1 MNRISF
7 QGERGAYSEAASISF
22 FEGEIETIP
31 CSTFADALKNT
42 ENGTSDYSI
51 LPVENSL
58 EGSVG
63 ESNDLLLS
71 TNLIVTGEIYHRVH
85 HCLIGIGSIGDIEP
99 VYSHPQALGQCRQF
113 IQENSLKTIPS
124 YDTAGSVKIIKD
136 LNKNNVACIASKN
149 AAEIFDVPVIQEGV
163 EDTENNYTRFLIF
176 SRGNTHRNSR
186 SEAENS
192 KTSIIFSVK
201 HEAGALYQIINE
213 IYQHKINLTKIESR
227 PNKNTAWEYNFY
239 VDFEVHQDDS
249 SIKNMLEKLRSHSTF
264 LKILGSYPIA
274 KLD

>member
-1 MNRISF
+1 MKHVSF

-22 FEGEIETIP
+22 FGNEIDTIP

-42 ENGTSDYSI
+42 ENGTSDYSV

-71 TNLIVTGEIYHRVH
+71 TKLNVVGEIYHRIH
-85 HCLIGIGSIGDIEP
+85 HCLIGIGSLGDIDT
-99 VYSHPQALGQCRQF
+99 VYSHPQALGQCRLF

-124 YDTAGSVKIIKD
+124 YDTAGSAKIIKD
-136 LNKNNVACIASKN
+136 LNKSNIACIASRN

-163 EDTENNYTRFLIF
+163 EDNTNNYTRFLIF
-176 SRGNTHRNSR
+176 SKESNDKT
-186 SEAENS
+186 ENS

-213 IYQHKINLTKIESR
+213 FYQRKINLTKIESR

-239 VDFEVHQDDS
+239 VDFEGHQDDS
-249 SIKNMLEKLRSHSTF
+249 SIKNVLEKLRNHSTF

>member
-1 MNRISF
+1 MKHVSF

-22 FEGEIETIP
+22 FGNEIDTIS

-42 ENGTSDYSI
+42 ENGSSDYTV

-58 EGSVG
+58 AGSVG

-71 TNLIVTGEIYHRVH
+71 TKLHVVGEVYHRIH
-85 HCLIGIGSIGDIEP
+85 HCFIGTGSLEDVDT

-136 LNKNNVACIASKN
+136 LNKNSIACIASKN
-149 AAEIFDVPVIQEGV
+149 AAKIFDVPIIQEGI
-163 EDTENNYTRFLIF
+163 EDNTNNYTRFLIF
-176 SRGNTHRNSR
+176 SKEKNDKT
-186 SEAENS
+186 ENS

-201 HEAGALYQIINE
+201 HEAGALYKIINE
-213 IYQHKINLTKIESR
+213 FYQHKINLTKIESR

-239 VDFEVHQDDS
+239 VDFEGHQDDS
-249 SIKNMLEKLRSHSTF
+249 LIKDMLEKLRSHSTF
-264 LKILGSYPIA
+264 LKILGSYPIT

>member
-1 MNRISF
+1 MERISF
-7 QGERGAYSEAASISF
+7 QGERGAYSEAASVLF
-22 FEGEIETIP
+22 FEDEIETIP
-31 CSTFADALKNT
+31 CSTFANALKNT
-42 ENGTSDYSI
+42 ENDASDYSI

-71 TNLIVTGEIYHRVH
+71 TKLHVTGEVYHRIH
-85 HCLIGIGSIGDIEP
+85 HCLIGTGSIGDIDT

-136 LNKNNVACIASKN
+136 LNKNNVACIASKD
-149 AAEIFDVPVIQEGV
+149 AAEIFDVPIIQEGI
-163 EDTENNYTRFLIF
+163 EDNANNYTRFLIF
-176 SRGNTHRNSR
+176 SKEKSNTT
-186 SEAENS
+186 ENS

-201 HEAGALYQIINE
+201 HESGALYQIINE
-213 IYQHKINLTKIESR
+213 FYQQKINLTKIESR

-239 VDFEVHQDDS
+239 VDFEGHQDDS
-249 SIKNMLEKLRSHSTF
+249 TIKDVLQKLRDNTTF

>member
-1 MNRISF
+1 MKRVSF
-7 QGERGAYSEAASISF
+7 QGERGAYSEAASVSF
-22 FEGEIETIP
+22 FGDEVNNIP

-42 ENGTSDYSI
+42 ENDTSGYSV

-63 ESNDLLLS
+63 ESNDLLLA
-71 TNLIVTGEIYHRVH
+71 TKLNVIGEIYHRIH
-85 HCLIGIGSIGDIEP
+85 HCLIGTGSIGDVDT

-113 IQENSLKTIPS
+113 IQKNSLKTIPS

-136 LNKNNVACIASKN
+136 LNKNSVACIASKN
-149 AAEIFDVPVIQEGV
+149 AAEIFDVPVIQEGI
-163 EDTENNYTRFLIF
+163 EDTANNYTRFLVF
-176 SRGNTHRNSR
+176 SKEKNDKT
-186 SEAENS
+186 ENS

-213 IYQHKINLTKIESR
+213 FYQHKINLTKIESR

-239 VDFEVHQDDS
+239 VDFEGHQDDS
-249 SIKNMLEKLRSHSTF
+249 SIKDILEKLRNHSTF

>member
-1 MNRISF
+1 MNRVSF
-7 QGERGAYSEAASISF
+7 QGERGAYSEAAAISF
-22 FEGEIETIP
+22 FGNEIETIP

-42 ENGTSDYSI
+42 ENGASDYSI

-63 ESNDLLLS
+63 ESNDLLLE
-71 TNLIVTGEIYHRVH
+71 TDLNVIGEIYHRIH
-85 HCLIGIGSIGDIEP
+85 HCLIGTGSIEDINT
-99 VYSHPQALGQCRQF
+99 VYSHPQALGQCRKF

-124 YDTAGSVKIIKD
+124 YDTAGSVKIIKN

-149 AAEIFDVPVIQEGV
+149 AAEIFDVPIIKEGV
-163 EDTENNYTRFLIF
+163 EDNANNYTRFLIF
-176 SRGNTHRNSR
+176 SKEKSDET
-186 SEAENS
+186 ENS

-201 HEAGALYQIINE
+201 HESGALYQIINE
-213 IYQHKINLTKIESR
+213 FYQHKINLTKIESR

-239 VDFEVHQDDS
+239 VDFEGHQDDS
-249 SIKNMLEKLRSHSTF
+249 SVKDMLEKLRSHSTF

>member
-1 MNRISF
+1 MNRVSF

-42 ENGTSDYSI
+42 ENGASDYSI

-85 HCLIGIGSIGDIEP
+85 HCLIGTGSLENVET

-149 AAEIFDVPVIQEGV
+149 AAKIFDVPVIQEGV
-163 EDTENNYTRFLIF
+163 EDTANNYTRFLVF
-176 SRGNTHRNSR
+176 SKEKNDKT
-186 SEAENS
+186 ENS

-201 HEAGALYQIINE
+201 HEAGTLYKIINE
-213 IYQHKINLTKIESR
+213 FYQHKINLTKIESR

-239 VDFEVHQDDS
+239 VDFEGHQDDS
-249 SIKNMLEKLRSHSTF
+249 SVNDMLEKLRSHSTF

>member
-1 MNRISF
+1 MKHVSF

-22 FEGEIETIP
+22 FGNEIDTIP
-31 CSTFADALKNT
+31 CSTFADVLKNT
-42 ENGTSDYSI
+42 ENDKSGYSI
-51 LPVENSL
+51 LPIENSL
-58 EGSVG
+58 AGSVG

-71 TNLIVTGEIYHRVH
+71 TKLNAIGEIYHRIH
-85 HCLIGIGSIGDIEP
+85 HCLIGNGSIGDVDT

-136 LNKNNVACIASKN
+136 LNKNNAACIASKN
-149 AAEIFDVPVIQEGV
+149 AAEIFDMPIIKEGI
-163 EDTENNYTRFLIF
+163 EDNVNNYTRFLVF
-176 SRGNTHRNSR
+176 AKENSDKT
-186 SEAENS
+186 ENS

-201 HEAGALYQIINE
+201 HEAGALYKIINE
-213 IYQHKINLTKIESR
+213 FYQHKINLTKIESR

-239 VDFEVHQDDS
+239 VDFEGHQDDS
-249 SIKNMLEKLRSHSTF
+249 AIKDVLQKLRDNTTF

>member
-1 MNRISF
+1 MKRVSF
-7 QGERGAYSEAASISF
+7 QGERGAYSEAASVLF

-31 CSTFADALKNT
+31 CPTFSDVLKNT

-71 TNLIVTGEIYHRVH
+71 TKLHVTGEIYNRIH
-85 HCLIGIGSIGDIEP
+85 HCLIGTGAIGDIDTI
-99 VYSHPQALGQCRQF
+99 YSHPQALGQCRQF

-124 YDTAGSVKIIKD
+124 YDTAGSVKIIKE
-136 LNKNNVACIASKN
+136 LNKNNVACIASNN
-149 AAEIFDVPVIQEGV
+149 AAKIFDVPVIQEGV
-163 EDTENNYTRFLIF
+163 EDNANNYTRFLIF
-176 SRGNTHRNSR
+176 SKEKSDET
-186 SEAENS
+186 ENS

-201 HEAGALYQIINE
+201 HESGALYQIINE
-213 IYQHKINLTKIESR
+213 FYQQKINLTKIESR
-227 PNKNTAWEYNFY
+227 PNKNTLGEYNFY
-239 VDFEVHQDDS
+239 VDFEGHQDDS
-249 SIKNMLEKLRSHSTF
+249 SIKDMLQKLRDNSTF

>member
-1 MNRISF
+1 MKHVSF

-22 FEGEIETIP
+22 FGNEIDTIP

-42 ENGTSDYSI
+42 ENGTSDYSV

-71 TNLIVTGEIYHRVH
+71 TKLNVVGEIYHRIH
-85 HCLIGIGSIGDIEP
+85 HCLIGTGSLGDIDT
-99 VYSHPQALGQCRQF
+99 VYSHPQALGQCRHF

-124 YDTAGSVKIIKD
+124 YDTAGSAKIIKD
-136 LNKNNVACIASKN
+136 LNKSNLACIASRN

-163 EDTENNYTRFLIF
+163 EDNTNNYTRFLIF
-176 SRGNTHRNSR
+176 SKESNDKT
-186 SEAENS
+186 ENS

-201 HEAGALYQIINE
+201 HEVGALYQIINE
-213 IYQHKINLTKIESR
+213 FYQHKINLTKIESR

-239 VDFEVHQDDS
+239 VDFEGHQDDS
-249 SIKNMLEKLRSHSTF
+249 PIKDVLDKLRNHSTF

>member
-1 MNRISF
+1 MKRISF

-22 FEGEIETIP
+22 FGNEIDTIP
-31 CSTFADALKNT
+31 CHTFADALKNT
-42 ENGTSDYSI
+42 ENDKSDYSV

-58 EGSVG
+58 AGSVG

-71 TNLIVTGEIYHRVH
+71 MKLNAVGEIYHRIH
-85 HCLIGIGSIGDIEP
+85 HCLIGNGSIDDVDT

-136 LNKNNVACIASKN
+136 LNKNNAACIASKN
-149 AAEIFDVPVIQEGV
+149 AAEIFDVPVIKEGI
-163 EDTENNYTRFLIF
+163 EDNVNNYTRFLVF
-176 SRGNTHRNSR
+176 SKESNDKT
-186 SEAENS
+186 END
-192 KTSIIFSVK
+192 KTSIIFSIK
-201 HEAGALYQIINE
+201 HEAGALAKIINE
-213 IYQHKINLTKIESR
+213 FYQHKIYLTKIESR

-239 VDFEVHQDDS
+239 VDFEGDQDDS
-249 SIKNMLEKLRSHSTF
+249 SIKDVLQTLRDNTTF